1 MAANTDK
8 RKCIYIFNPECLI
21 RAAFDRAFVE
31 DSRMRVELEAAGE
44 RKKIS
49 M

>member
-1 MAANTDK
+1 MTANTDK

-21 RAAFDRAFVE
+21 KAAFDRACVE
-31 DSRMRVELEAAGE
+31 DSRMRAELEAAGE
-44 RKKIS
+44 RNKIS